1 MRTVRI
7 VASTL
12 AVAALGV
19 VGSQSGALASQATET
34 CTHGI
39 AYDNSSHKRVEY
51 LGSRTTVRPAH
62 PQLPA
67 HHMDR
72 HRQPHP
78 GRQLR
83 PLGRPDGRA

>member
-51 LGSRTTVRPAH
+51 LGSRTTDGQH
-62 PQLPA
+62 I
-67 HHMDR
+67 HSYR
-72 HRQPHP
+72 HITWTGIGNHTRDVNCDH
-78 GRQLR
+78 
-83 PLGRPDGRA
+83 